1 MQFPKELYN
10 EFEIFKSRDIILEMM
25 PKGVHKAAGLNQLIQ
40 HLNLLPENVMAMG
53 DEENDLSML
62 KWAGLGV
69 AMANGVA
76 IAKETA
82 DAVTTRTNDESGVA
96 EAVEKYILNA

>member
-1 MQFPKELYN
+1 
-10 EFEIFKSRDIILEMM
+10 
-25 PKGVHKAAGLNQLIQ
+25 
-40 HLNLLPENVMAMG
+40 
-53 DEENDLSML
+53 
-62 KWAGLGV
+62 
-69 AMANGVA
+69 MANGVA